1 MQGIAAI
8 AAALPG
14 TKLVHLKL
22 NDQGAST
29 SAAAEEALATVV
41 ETVPSLLKINLDW
54 KSNQHRMLAEK
65 LLMKNGDIARA
76 VRRASVSAGTPAS

>member
-1 MQGIAAI
+1 M
-8 AAALPG
+8 
-14 TKLVHLKL
+14 
-22 NDQGAST
+22 
-29 SAAAEEALATVV
+29 ATVV

-76 VRRASVSAGTPAS
+76 VRRASNARPLGVPQG